1 MNIKK
6 NRYASILPIIVLFT
20 AVIVAAPGWSAVSVD
35 NSIYAE
41 LLGKFVDNGRVDY
54 DGLKKEEGRLDQ
66 YLKVLENVDP
76 DSLSRD
82 GQFAFYA
89 NAYNAWTM
97 KLILTGYP
105 GIDSI
110 KDLGSLFK
118 SPWKKKLVRI
128 DGQVLTLD
136 NVEHDILRPRFQ
148 DARVHFAINC
158 AAYSCPP
165 LLPEPFAAAKLDQQ
179 LTDATRAFINN
190 PKRTYLEGNTLY
202 VSKIFKWF
210 AEDFNHDPYTFVLK
224 FAEGNFK
231 KELEAGK
238 RNTEVKYLDYDWS
251 LNNRPQ

>member
-1 MNIKK
+1 MNIARTRNFKF
-6 NRYASILPIIVLFT
+6 LPIVVLCIV
-20 AVIVAAPGWSAVSVD
+20 VIVAAPGWSTARVD
-35 NSIYAE
+35 NSIFAE
-41 LLGKFVDNGRVDY
+41 LLRKYVHNGQVNY
-54 DGLKKEEGRLDQ
+54 DGLKKEESRLDQ

-82 GQFAFYA
+82 EQFAFYA
-89 NAYNAWTM
+89 NAYNAWTV

-128 DGQVLTLD
+128 NGKVLTLD
-136 NVEHDILRPRFQ
+136 NVEHDILRPRFK

-165 LLPEPFAAAKLDQQ
+165 LYPEPFSAGKLDEQ
-179 LTDATRAFINN
+179 LTAATRSFINN
-190 PKRTYLEGNTLY
+190 PKRNYFEGGNLY

-210 AEDFNHDPYTFVLK
+210 AEDFDRDPYSFIVVY
-224 FAEGNFK
+224 AEGNFK

-238 RNTEVKYLDYDWS
+238 EKIKIKYLDYDWS
-251 LNNRPQ
+251 LNNKPQ

>member
-1 MNIKK
+1 MDIIR
-6 NRYASILPIIVLFT
+6 NRYSNILPIILLFA
-20 AVIVAAPGWSAVSVD
+20 AVVAAIPGWSAVSVD

-41 LLGKFVDNGRVDY
+41 LLGKYVHNGQVNY
-54 DGLKKEEGRLDQ
+54 DGLKKEERRLDQ

-82 GQFAFYA
+82 EQFAFYA
-89 NAYNAWTM
+89 NIYNAWTV

-105 GIDSI
+105 DIDSI

-128 DGQVLTLD
+128 NGKVLTLD
-136 NVEHDILRPRFQ
+136 NVEHDILRPQFK

-165 LLPEPFAAAKLDQQ
+165 LLPEPFTAGKLDEQ
-179 LTDATRAFINN
+179 LTDATRSFINN
-190 PKRTYLEGNTLY
+190 PKRTYLDGNTLY

-210 AEDFNHDPYTFVLK
+210 AEDFNHDPYTFVVK
-224 FAEGNFK
+224 YAEGNFK
-231 KELEAGK
+231 NELEAGK
-238 RNTEVKYLDYDWS
+238 GKIKVKYLNYDWS